1 MKAGPAAGLRRTW
14 LRAIDLVQAR
24 LDRTP
29 DGTPGSDGPDGP
41 DPRRSWPQRL
51 LIAFN
56 VLFVVGLLLV
66 AVRLNSFEEAV
77 GSIIRIDVPA
87 GVLADLVD
95 TEAAAAAGTG
105 DTDDDRADTADKP
118 DEQPAGPPRNFLIIG
133 TDSAIGLDLDD
144 PASHRDRT
152 TGVALADVIML
163 LRLDPGLA
171 RASLVSLPRDLYVP
185 IYRDGVP
192 VREEK
197 IASALLVG
205 GMEQGA
211 PTLVETVT
219 HNFDVPIHNFVVIDF
234 FGFEKVVDEID
245 GVQAWFPYPV
255 RDVAS
260 GLYELEAGCTLL
272 DGRASLAYVRSRK
285 PEAFVDGRWRR
296 VGVWNDLERNQRQQ
310 GFMILAMERVIAKGA
325 RSVFVRDDLIE
336 VAAGA
341 VILDDRLTLRD
352 LLSLGQS
359 FADFDPD
366 DLRRYVLPVYDDL
379 VGASSVLRLQDDARS
394 VFDVFRGVA
403 LRPAEVPVVVV
414 DGRGPVDESIPAY
427 VQLERKG
434 FPVEVRTGPVVERTT
449 IRATVDLYDGALL
462 VGQFINPVP
471 RFEFS
476 DDAGDSVELTLGTDF
491 AIFRLVPR
499 TYEEVDAIARAAL
512 PGVPL
517 DQAAV
522 VLDGPTPDLSTDQ
535 PADVALVGPVLPPVP
550 MRAAATTGG
559 PGPMD
564 LVDII
569 DARPPDGVTCR

>member
-1 MKAGPAAGLRRTW
+1 M
-14 LRAIDLVQAR
+14 
-24 LDRTP
+24 
-29 DGTPGSDGPDGP
+29 
-41 DPRRSWPQRL
+41 
-51 LIAFN
+51 
-56 VLFVVGLLLV
+56 LFVVGLLLA

-77 GSIIRIDVPA
+77 GSIIRIDVPT

-185 IYRDGVP
+185 IYRDGIP

-211 PTLVETVT
+211 PTLVETIT

-336 VAAGA
+336 AAAGA

-352 LLSLGQS
+352 LLSLGRA

-366 DLRRYVLPVYDDL
+366 DLRRYVLPVYDDV

-476 DDAGDSVELTLGTDF
+476 DDAGDVVELTLGTDF

-499 TYEEVDAIARAAL
+499 SYEEVDAVARAAL
-512 PGVPL
+512 PGVPVY
-517 DQAAV
+517 QAAV
-522 VLDGPTPDLSTDQ
+522 VPDGPASDLSPDQ
-535 PADVALVGPVLPPVP
+535 SAYVALVDPVLSPVP
-550 MRAAATTGG
+550 MRAVAATTDGL
-559 PGPMD
+559 GPMD

-569 DARPPDGVTCR
+569 DARPPDGVTCG

>member
-105 DTDDDRADTADKP
+105 DTDDDRADTAD
-118 DEQPAGPPRNFLIIG
+118 EQPAGPARNFLIIG

-336 VAAGA
+336 AVASA

-352 LLSLGQS
+352 LLSLGRA

-379 VGASSVLRLQDDARS
+379 VGDSSVLRLQDDARS

-512 PGVPL
+512 PGVPV

-522 VLDGPTPDLSTDQ
+522 VPDGPAPDLSTDQ
-535 PADVALVGPVLPPVP
+535 PAYVALVDPVLSPVP
-550 MRAAATTGG
+550 MRAAAATNGG

>member
-1 MKAGPAAGLRRTW
+1 M
-14 LRAIDLVQAR
+14 
-24 LDRTP
+24 
-29 DGTPGSDGPDGP
+29 
-41 DPRRSWPQRL
+41 
-51 LIAFN
+51 
-56 VLFVVGLLLV
+56 LFVVGLLLV

-105 DTDDDRADTADKP
+105 DTDDDRGDTADKA

-185 IYRDGVP
+185 IYRDGIP

-211 PTLVETVT
+211 PTLVETIT

-285 PEAFVDGRWRR
+285 LEAFVDGRWRR

-336 VAAGA
+336 AVASA

-352 LLSLGQS
+352 LLSLGRA

-379 VGASSVLRLQDDARS
+379 VGDSSVLRLQDDARS

-476 DDAGDSVELTLGTDF
+476 DDAGDVVELTLGTDF

-499 TYEEVDAIARAAL
+499 TYEEVDAVARAAL
-512 PGVPL
+512 PGVPV

-522 VLDGPTPDLSTDQ
+522 VPDGPTADLSTDQ
-535 PADVALVGPVLPPVP
+535 PAYVALVGPVRSPVP
-550 MRAAATTGG
+550 MRAAAATNGG
-559 PGPMD
+559 LGPMD

>member
-77 GSIIRIDVPA
+77 GSIIRIDVPT

-105 DTDDDRADTADKP
+105 DTDDDRDDTADKS

-285 PEAFVDGRWRR
+285 LEAFVDGRWRR

-336 VAAGA
+336 AAAGA

-352 LLSLGQS
+352 LLSLGRA

-366 DLRRYVLPVYDDL
+366 DLRRYVLPVYDDV

-476 DDAGDSVELTLGTDF
+476 DNAGDVVELTLGTDF

-512 PGVPL
+512 PGVPV

-522 VLDGPTPDLSTDQ
+522 VPDGPTPDLSTDQ
-535 PADVALVGPVLPPVP
+535 PADVALVGPVLSPVP
-550 MRAAATTGG
+550 MRAATTTDG

>member
-77 GSIIRIDVPA
+77 GSIIRIDVPT

-185 IYRDGVP
+185 IYRDGIP

-336 VAAGA
+336 AAAGA

-352 LLSLGQS
+352 LLSLGRA

-366 DLRRYVLPVYDDL
+366 DLRRYVLPVYDDV

-476 DDAGDSVELTLGTDF
+476 DNAGDVVELTLGTDF

-499 TYEEVDAIARAAL
+499 SYEEVDAIARAAL
-512 PGVPL
+512 PGVPV

-522 VLDGPTPDLSTDQ
+522 VPDGPTPDLSTDQ
-535 PADVALVGPVLPPVP
+535 PADVALVGPVLSPVP
-550 MRAAATTGG
+550 MRAAATNGG